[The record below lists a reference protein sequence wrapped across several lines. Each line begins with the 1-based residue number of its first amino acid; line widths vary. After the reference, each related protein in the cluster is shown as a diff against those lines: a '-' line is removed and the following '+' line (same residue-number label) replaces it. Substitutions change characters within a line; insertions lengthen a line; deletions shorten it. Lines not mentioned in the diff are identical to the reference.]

1 MPSAGMY
8 ASKAGLDW
16 FAVDFY
22 HNNTFIVAAALALLF
37 VNPIPRRSH
46 LFEALLALGGAF
58 ACIRG
63 EEEAVVILSADFMLA
78 CDL

>member
-46 LFEALLALGGAF
+46 LFEALLALGGG
-58 ACIRG
+58 IRVYQRG
-63 EEEAVVILSADFMLA
+63 RRSCRDIVR
-78 CDL
+78 